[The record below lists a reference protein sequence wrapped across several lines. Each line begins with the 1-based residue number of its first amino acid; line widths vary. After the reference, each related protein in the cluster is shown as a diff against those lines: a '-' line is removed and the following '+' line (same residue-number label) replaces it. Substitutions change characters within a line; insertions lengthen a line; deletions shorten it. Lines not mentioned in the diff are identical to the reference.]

1 MRILYKHT
9 RVLATTIVLLAM
21 FSCQDEHAVQ
31 EKIEPTPPFKS
42 GIQLSYTQQETSFS
56 TSVSKGERK
65 NIGGVDIQSE
75 DKEVNIFFDTKKE
88 NYSIKTK
95 RLDGFKSKR

>member
-1 MRILYKHT
+1 
-9 RVLATTIVLLAM
+9 
-21 FSCQDEHAVQ
+21 
-31 EKIEPTPPFKS
+31 
-42 GIQLSYTQQETSFS
+42 
-56 TSVSKGERK
+56 VSKGERK

-95 RLDGFKSKR
+95 RLDGF